1 MPDKKIKW
9 TGIDTLI
16 VLVVIAVIA
25 VAGVMFGPSVFDKSE
40 KQSVEFTVMIQSKE
54 QELADAM
61 KPDAKATLSLT
72 EKDGGIIK
80 EVRTEEATQMTY
92 NSIDG
97 TYENI
102 PVEGKVDIYVTIEA
116 DCDINERSIKT
127 GDTAIRVGA
136 EIPVRD
142 KGFATSGFVIDV
154 ND

>member
-1 MPDKKIKW
+1 
-9 TGIDTLI
+9 
-16 VLVVIAVIA
+16 
-25 VAGVMFGPSVFDKSE
+25 
-40 KQSVEFTVMIQSKE
+40 MIQSKE

-136 EIPVRD
+136 EIPVRG

>member
-1 MPDKKIKW
+1 MSDKKVKW

-16 VLVVIAVIA
+16 VLIVIAVIA
-25 VAGVMFGPSVFDKSE
+25 VAGVMFGPSMFDKSE
-40 KQSVEFTVMIQSKE
+40 KQNIEFTVMLQAKE

-61 KPDAKATLSLT
+61 KPGAKATLSLT
-72 EKDGGIIK
+72 EKDGGVIK
-80 EVRTEEATQMTY
+80 EVRSEEATQMTY

-102 PVEGKVDIYVTIEA
+102 PLEGKVDIYVTIEA
-116 DCDINERSIKT
+116 DCDVNETTMKT

-136 EIPVRD
+136 DIPVRG
-142 KGFATSGFVIDV
+142 KGFATSGFIIEI